1 MNDDSTPKGPIFYP
15 ITAISPVFAAIA
27 IYSLCMPWVSGK
39 LLVIGKTIH
48 ALDFPNVF
56 WSVLIGCLA
65 LIVVY
70 IRAILVREIIK
81 WRGVII
87 ALSVATLVAAA
98 YFLYGYSK
106 TPSIP
111 GVRVSFHGGLLIC
124 FGSLIL
130 SVAGSLVPLNL
141 LNTKKER
148 RFSVKGEKFK
158 QGQPEIRPE
167 Q

>member
-1 MNDDSTPKGPIFYP
+1 MSDDSFSKDPIAYA

-27 IYSLCMPWVSGK
+27 IYSLFMPWVSGK
-39 LLVIGKTIH
+39 LLVIGKTIR

-56 WSVLIGCLA
+56 WSVLIGCTA

-70 IRAILVREIIK
+70 IRAILAREIIK
-81 WRGVII
+81 RRGVII
-87 ALSVATLVAAA
+87 ALSATTLIAAG

-130 SVAGSLVPLNL
+130 SVVASIIPPNL
-141 LNTKKER
+141 ISAKRKER
-148 RFSVKGEKFK
+148 VSVKAEKAK
-158 QGQPEIRPE
+158 QGQPEIHPE

>member
-1 MNDDSTPKGPIFYP
+1 MSNDNFTKDPITYV

-27 IYSLCMPWVSGK
+27 IYSLFMPWVSGK
-39 LLVIGKTIH
+39 LLVIGKTIR
-48 ALDFPNVF
+48 AFDFPNVF
-56 WSVLIGCLA
+56 WSVLIGCAA
-65 LIVVY
+65 LVVVY
-70 IRAILVREIIK
+70 IRAILAREIIK
-81 WRGVII
+81 RRGVII
-87 ALSVATLVAAA
+87 ALSAATLIAAG

-130 SVAGSLVPLNL
+130 SVVGAIIPLDLFNV
-141 LNTKKER
+141 KKDKCLSEN
-148 RFSVKGEKFK
+148 SEKSK
-158 QGQPEIRPE
+158 RGQPEIHPE